1 MDEAPKPKPEPASG
15 PEAGAP
21 ETPRRSGVVVPAA
34 LVSLLVAAALV
45 VGVAA
50 AAPHWLPRVKS
61 LLAAP
66 DPRVAALEARVKA
79 LEERA
84 SEPPRALEKSA
95 NESPRALSEAP
106 QPAPQPAPSV
116 DKAAFDDLARRLG
129 ESEARAADL
138 AQRLQAVEAAEAK
151 AVRSNPVAPAL
162 ALAVGQLRDA
172 SLAGRPFARELDSLG
187 EIAKD
192 RKDLAE
198 AAARLQPFAAKGV
211 PTAAALKARFD
222 GVARAAT
229 VAARAEGDGTWA
241 GRVLA
246 RLASLVAI
254 RRTDGRAAEGTSDAA
269 LRAAEQALARDDI
282 GQAVAALETLSGPA
296 LAAAQGWLADARAR
310 STVDAVIADLHR
322 RALAA
327 LSGGG

>member
-79 LEERA
+79 LEER
-84 SEPPRALEKSA
+84 A

>member
-95 NESPRALSEAP
+95 NESPRALSE
-106 QPAPQPAPSV
+106 APQPAPSV